1 LIPYE
6 SITYL
11 FSSLH
16 ASLVFSLYLLYPT
29 EALQLQNCKSKVAS
43 SIAVSS
49 QDVCIKDG
57 VGAYT
62 GEISAKLLVDSGIFW
77 TLAGHSERRQGF
89 GFPGETNEVVG
100 KKAKVALDNGM
111 SVIVCIGEKLED
123 RENDR
128 TMAVCSAQLL
138 ALKTELKPSDWTRV
152 VIAYEPVWAIGTG
165 RSATPTMAEET
176 HSLIRD
182 WISENVSPEVAQAT
196 RIIYGGSVKGATAP
210 DLIACP
216 NIDGF
221 LVGGAS
227 LLPEFIDII
236 MSSKQ
241 KYSS

>member
-1 LIPYE
+1 
-6 SITYL
+6 
-11 FSSLH
+11 
-16 ASLVFSLYLLYPT
+16 
-29 EALQLQNCKSKVAS
+29 
-43 SIAVSS
+43 
-49 QDVCIKDG
+49 VCIKDG

-196 RIIYGGSVKGATAP
+196 RIIYGGSVKGVTAP

-241 KYSS
+241 KQSS